1 MDNKNAYLQQYALT
15 LLPMTQPNPSRARHK
30 HGFSYDPKIGNR
42 Y

>member
-15 LLPMTQPNPSRARHK
+15 LLPMTPPNPSRAHHK
-30 HGFSYDPKIGNR
+30 HGFRYDPKIGKR